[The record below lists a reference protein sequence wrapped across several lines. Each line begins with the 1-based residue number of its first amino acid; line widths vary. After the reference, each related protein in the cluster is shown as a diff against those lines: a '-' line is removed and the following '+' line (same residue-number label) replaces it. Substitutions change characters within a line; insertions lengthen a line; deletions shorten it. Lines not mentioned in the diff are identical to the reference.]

1 MFSNLTPKQCAML
14 LAIVIGLFGPI
25 ALLLALNVAEMLI
38 GGMQM
43 GFASFCIF
51 AYMGYRLI
59 RMINPDNDQLSDE
72 DYV

>member
-1 MFSNLTPKQCAML
+1 
-14 LAIVIGLFGPI
+14 
-25 ALLLALNVAEMLI
+25 LLALNVAEMLI